1 MADETTTTE
10 TTPAD
15 TSLTKAQLQTELGAS
30 RARIAELEGRLNAAA
45 GRIDELEGQH
55 LADSRARPAEDPR
68 DVMFGRL
75 VGALEAQ
82 ALLALA
88 QRLFAQGA
96 SGQAERLVERA
107 ATLLG

>member
-1 MADETTTTE
+1 MADETTTTTTE
-10 TTPAD
+10 TP
-15 TSLTKAQLQTELGAS
+15 SPNTKAQLQTALDAAL
-30 RARIAELEGRLNAAA
+30 ARVAA
-45 GRIDELEGQH
+45 LEGQVFT
-55 LADSRARPAEDPR
+55 LEREAAVAERAATTDPR